1 MRVLRIKRRVLSD
14 LIVQVEDAGVRP
26 GVTAVR
32 QPSLAGRRQTG
43 HEDRQ
48 TIGTRAVGGGVR
60 GKGSCVVRP
69 RRACATRTSLSG
81 GGLRRRRCA
90 VADVAPQPEA
100 AAPTRRIP
108 RSQRRQAA
116 APPASQHSQLSQS
129 TSARGAGAGGGRET
143 FFTLLFWYDL
153 YYYTREMAW

>member
-14 LIVQVEDAGVRP
+14 LIVQVEEAGVRP
-26 GVTAVR
+26 AVTAVR

-48 TIGTRAVGGGVR
+48 TLGARAVGEGVR

-69 RRACATRTSLSG
+69 RRACAPRTSLSG

-116 APPASQHSQLSQS
+116 APPASQHSQLTQS
-129 TSARGAGAGGGRET
+129 TSARGRAVGGRET
-143 FFTLLFWYDL
+143 FFTLLFLYDL
-153 YYYTREMAW
+153 LLN